1 MMELCL
7 ATVTSPALRETLVT
21 PPEDS
26 VPAGSTSSAAGAQ
39 SVPQDTLASPTA
51 GVSDWFSCFSL
62 SWFSSKYHFSPN
74 VSSLDAVS
82 QRASA
87 AAGCATR

>member
-1 MMELCL
+1 MALYL
-7 ATVTSPALRETLVT
+7 ATVTSPALRETLVI

-51 GVSDWFSCFSL
+51 GVSERLPCFFSL
-62 SWFSSKYHFSPN
+62 L
-74 VSSLDAVS
+74 V
-82 QRASA
+82 
-87 AAGCATR
+87 

>member
-7 ATVTSPALRETLVT
+7 ATVTSPALRETLAT

-26 VPAGSTSSAAGAQ
+26 VPAGSTSSAAGVQ
-39 SVPQDTLASPTA
+39 SVPQDTLAFPTA
-51 GVSDWFSCFSL
+51 GVSEWLPCFSL
-62 SWFSSKYHFSPN
+62 SWFSSKYNFSPD